1 MQQKQV
7 LQWNSK
13 QKNLYHFPFKNTGL
27 SIINKHI
34 TNNGYLIK

>member
-1 MQQKQV
+1 MEFKT
-7 LQWNSK
+7 
-13 QKNLYHFPFKNTGL
+13 KNLYHFPFKNTGL